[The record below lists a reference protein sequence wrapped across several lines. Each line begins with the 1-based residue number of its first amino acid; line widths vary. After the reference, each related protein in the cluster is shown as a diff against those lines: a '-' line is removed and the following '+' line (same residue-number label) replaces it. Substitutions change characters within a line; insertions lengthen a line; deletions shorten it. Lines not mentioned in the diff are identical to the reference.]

1 VRGYRAA
8 TYISGQDGSALR
20 TQKRHQAGH
29 EVTPARD
36 HCQNEAVVARTGT
49 TKPDAAC
56 LAAVDLARAAAEE
69 TAGVMGVGEYLGAQ
83 AEDTRMVSHF
93 LACPHPGYRGWR
105 WSVTVVRAPRARV
118 VTIDEVVLVPGEGAL
133 QAKAWVPWAER
144 IQPRDV
150 TPGILLPSLGDDP
163 RLEPGYTGGEDAAS
177 PVPAETSLIRS
188 VVAEL
193 GLGRERVLSAEGRDE
208 AAQRWLAGQGGPDNQ
223 LSRLAP
229 DVCETC
235 GFFVR
240 LRGSLGTLF
249 GVCANAFSVSEGTV
263 VSVDHGCGAHSNALA
278 DERPDEPP
286 APIWDTIEWD
296 APISLFD

>member
-1 VRGYRAA
+1 M
-8 TYISGQDGSALR
+8 
-20 TQKRHQAGH
+20 
-29 EVTPARD
+29 
-36 HCQNEAVVARTGT
+36 VASTGT

-56 LAAVDLARAAAEE
+56 IAAVDLARAAAGE

-83 AEDTRMVSHF
+83 AEGTRVVSHF
-93 LACPHPGYRGWR
+93 FACPHPGYRGWR
-105 WSVTVVRAPRARV
+105 WSVSVVRAARSRV
-118 VTIDEVVLVPGEGAL
+118 VTINEVVLLPGEGAL
-133 QAKAWVPWAER
+133 QAKEWVPWAER
-144 IQPRDV
+144 IQPGDV
-150 TPGILLPSLGDDP
+150 TPGVLLPSSGDDP
-163 RLEPGYTGGEDAAS
+163 RLEPGYTGGEDAAN
-177 PVPAETSLIRS
+177 PDPAEMSLIRS

-208 AAQRWLAGQGGPDNQ
+208 AAQRWLAGEGGPDNL

-240 LRGSLGTLF
+240 LQGALGTLV
-249 GVCANAFSVSEGTV
+249 GICANAFSVSEGTV

>member
-1 VRGYRAA
+1 MAA
-8 TYISGQDGSALR
+8 S
-20 TQKRHQAGH
+20 
-29 EVTPARD
+29 
-36 HCQNEAVVARTGT
+36 TGT

-56 LAAVDLARAAAEE
+56 LAAVDLAHATAEE

-83 AEDTRMVSHF
+83 AEDTRVVSHF
-93 LACPHPGYRGWR
+93 FACPHPGYRGWR
-105 WSVTVVRAPRARV
+105 WSVTVVRAARSRV
-118 VTIDEVVLVPGEGAL
+118 VTINEVVLLPGEGAL
-133 QAKAWVPWAER
+133 QAKAWVPWAQR

-150 TPGILLPSLGDDP
+150 TPGVLLPSSGDDL
-163 RLEPGYTGGEDAAS
+163 RLEAGYTAGEDAANAD
-177 PVPAETSLIRS
+177 PAEMSLIRI

-208 AAQRWLAGQGGPDNQ
+208 AAQRWLAGEGGPDNP

-240 LRGSLGTLF
+240 LQGSLGTLF

-263 VSVDHGCGAHSNALA
+263 VSVDHGCGAHSNVLA
-278 DERPDEPP
+278 DERPDEPRP
-286 APIWDTIEWD
+286 PIWDTIEWD

>member
-1 VRGYRAA
+1 M
-8 TYISGQDGSALR
+8 
-20 TQKRHQAGH
+20 
-29 EVTPARD
+29 
-36 HCQNEAVVARTGT
+36 VASTGT

-56 LAAVDLARAAAEE
+56 SAAVDLARAAAGE

-83 AEDTRMVSHF
+83 AEDTRVVSHLF
-93 LACPHPGYRGWR
+93 ACPHPGYRGWR
-105 WSVTVVRAPRARV
+105 WSVTVARAARSRV
-118 VTIDEVVLVPGEGAL
+118 VTINEVVLLPGEGAL
-133 QAKAWVPWAER
+133 QAKEWVPWAER

-150 TPGILLPSLGDDP
+150 TPGVLLPSSGDDP
-163 RLEPGYTGGEDAAS
+163 RLEPGYTGGEDAAN
-177 PVPAETSLIRS
+177 PDPAEMSLIRS

-208 AAQRWLAGQGGPDNQ
+208 AAQRWLAGEGGPDNL

-240 LRGSLGTLF
+240 LQGTLGTLF
-249 GVCANAFSVSEGTV
+249 GICANAFSVSEGTV
-263 VSVDHGCGAHSNALA
+263 VSVDHGCGAHSNVLA
-278 DERPDEPP
+278 DERPDVPA